1 MKISENTFNFK
12 SPSSEFNLWLKENF
26 NLKEMDPLAE
36 VSQDEIES
44 GWAWDMACLDYI
56 RYSNL
61 IRIKEII

>member
-44 GWAWDMACLDYI
+44 GWALDMACLDYI
-56 RYSNL
+56 
-61 IRIKEII
+61 